1 MYKKK
6 PSGII
11 LKELDKLY
19 NAKSKINILTILF
32 LSPIYFFFDFFL
44 RKLKLRQH
52 KMQDLTYR
60 TTTEKI
66 HKEGLKKSEVEEFVK
81 NMDKKKSIR
90 VLSFGKN
97 CFFLYKKN

>member
-1 MYKKK
+1 
-6 PSGII
+6 
-11 LKELDKLY
+11 
-19 NAKSKINILTILF
+19 
-32 LSPIYFFFDFFL
+32 
-44 RKLKLRQH
+44 
-52 KMQDLTYR
+52 MQDLTYR